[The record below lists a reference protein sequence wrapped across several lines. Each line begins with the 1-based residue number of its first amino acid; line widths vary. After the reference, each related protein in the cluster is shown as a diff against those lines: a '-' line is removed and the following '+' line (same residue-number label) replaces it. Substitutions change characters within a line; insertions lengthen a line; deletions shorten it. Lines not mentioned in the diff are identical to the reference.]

1 VGRLPVFFSAS
12 CPWREYPSSPLLPE
26 VSKEVYLRRSNIRA
40 LGVRALTFAWATTL
54 LFTLPAA
61 ALAPAVYHPLDALTP
76 AEYWVVYKAVRD
88 AGHTEEKTLF
98 SSVLLHEP
106 EKQTVL
112 DWKPGMP
119 MERKADVVLY
129 YKGKSYAA
137 LVNITTAKVE
147 SFEELKGAQAPFTT
161 AEENEVN
168 DAIKHDQRIVDA
180 LKKRGITDMN
190 LVTCYA
196 TPGGYIGLKEQDGRR
211 IGWGGCEYNIDSEN
225 GEEDREVGG
234 IFFTVDMA
242 SKKLTRFEDYGV
254 TPMPPVSELYDPN
267 GGPAL
272 PGTKPIVVSQPE
284 GPSFTIKDGEVSW
297 QNWHFRFR
305 VDPRSGPIISMA
317 ALDYQGKR
325 RSVMYEGSLSEMY
338 VPYMDPEETW
348 NSHVF
353 LDSGEYFMNTG
364 LGIPKPLQKGTDCP
378 DYATYFSGTFFHDNG
393 TPFVRPQLACM
404 FERTLGDPAWRHAE
418 PDNISGRPGRELV
431 LRTIAVV
438 GNYDY
443 ILDWRFEQEGA
454 ITIAVGATGELEVKP
469 VKDKMEMMGKD
480 PEGNTVEF
488 GHLVAPNTD
497 GVDHDH
503 FFSFRLDLDVDGTK
517 NNFEV
522 DKLVQY
528 KLPANS
534 ARKTIWAMKA
544 DCIGTESSAM
554 QDISMQHPAM
564 WRFVNPDVKNELGY
578 PTSFE
583 IMPGLTGVSLLSLD
597 DWPQKRAGFSDH
609 QLWVTP
615 YDAKERY
622 AAGVYVSGS
631 KGTDGLPVWVKQ
643 NRNIMNTDIVAWYT
657 MAFHHVPRPED
668 WPQMPTMWHD
678 FTIRPFDFYSKS
690 PLMDL
695 PMQP

>member
-1 VGRLPVFFSAS
+1 
-12 CPWREYPSSPLLPE
+12 
-26 VSKEVYLRRSNIRA
+26 VSFHGSLFRCV
-40 LGVRALTFAWATTL
+40 TFACLATL
-54 LFTLPAA
+54 LFSLPAGA
-61 ALAPAVYHPLDALTP
+61 SAPAVYHPLDALTP
-76 AEYWVVYKAVRD
+76 AEYWVVYKTVRD
-88 AGHTEEKTLF
+88 SGHTEEKTLF
-98 SSVLLHEP
+98 SSILLHEP
-106 EKQTVL
+106 DKQYVL
-112 DWKPGMP
+112 AWKPGEP
-119 MERKADVVLY
+119 IERKADVVLY
-129 YKGKSYAA
+129 YKGHSYAA
-137 LVNITTAKVE
+137 LVNISTAKVE
-147 SFEELKGAQAPFTT
+147 SFEELKTAQAPFTT
-161 AEENEVN
+161 TEEQEVN
-168 DAIKHDQRIVDA
+168 DAIKHDPQVVAA
-180 LKKRGITDMN
+180 LKKRGITDLN

-242 SKKLTRFEDYGV
+242 TKKLTRFEDYGL
-254 TPMPPVSELYDPN
+254 TPMPAISEVYDPN

-272 PGTKPIVVSQPE
+272 PGTKPILVTQPE
-284 GPSFTIKDGEVSW
+284 GPSFAIKDGEVSW

-305 VDPRSGPIISMA
+305 VDPRSGPVINMA
-317 ALDYQGKR
+317 SLDYQGKR
-325 RSVMYEGSLSEMY
+325 RSVLYEGSLSEMY
-338 VPYMDPEETW
+338 VPYQDPEETW

-378 DYATYFSGTFFHDNG
+378 DYATYFSGTFFHENG

-404 FERTLGDPAWRHAE
+404 FERTLGDPAWRHGE

-431 LRTIAVV
+431 FRTIAVV

-454 ITIAVGATGELEVKP
+454 ITVAVGATGELEVKP
-469 VKDKMEMMGKD
+469 VKGKEDVMGKD
-480 PEGNTVEF
+480 PDGNMVEF

-503 FFSFRLDLDVDGTK
+503 FFSFRLDLDVDGQK

-528 KLPANS
+528 KLPKES
-534 ARKTIWAMKA
+534 ARKSIWAMRA
-544 DCIGTESSAM
+544 DCIGTEGSAM

-583 IMPGLTGVSLLSLD
+583 IMPGLTGVSLLSPD

-622 AAGVYVSGS
+622 AAGVYVTGS
-631 KGTDGLPVWVKQ
+631 KATDGLPVWVKQ

-678 FTIRPFDFYSKS
+678 FTLRPFDFYSKS

>member
-1 VGRLPVFFSAS
+1 MSFRLIFRCV
-12 CPWREYPSSPLLPE
+12 
-26 VSKEVYLRRSNIRA
+26 
-40 LGVRALTFAWATTL
+40 TFAWVTTL
-54 LFTLPAA
+54 LFSLPAA
-61 ALAPAVYHPLDALTP
+61 ASAPVVYHPLDALTP
-76 AEYWVVYKAVRD
+76 AEYWVVYKTVRD
-88 AGHTEEKTLF
+88 AGHTQEKTLF
-98 SSVLLHEP
+98 TSVLLHEP
-106 EKQTVL
+106 EKQYVL

-119 MERKADVVLY
+119 IERKADVVLY
-129 YKGKSYAA
+129 EKGHSYAA
-137 LVNITTAKVE
+137 LVNISTAKVE
-147 SFEELKGAQAPFTT
+147 SFEELKEAQAPFTT
-161 AEENEVN
+161 TEEQEVN
-168 DAIKHDQRIVDA
+168 DAIKHDAQVVAA
-180 LKKRGITDMN
+180 LKKRGITDLN

-225 GEEDREVGG
+225 GQEDREVGG

-242 SKKLTRFEDYGV
+242 TKKLTRFEDYGV
-254 TPMPPVSELYDPN
+254 TPMAPVSEVYDPN

-272 PGTKPIVVSQPE
+272 PGTKPILVTQPE

-305 VDPRSGPIISMA
+305 VDPRSGPIINMA
-317 ALDYQGKR
+317 SLDYQGKR
-325 RSVMYEGSLSEMY
+325 RSVLYEGSLSEMY
-338 VPYMDPEETW
+338 VPYQDPEETW

-378 DYATYFSGTFFHDNG
+378 DYATYFSGTFFHENG

-404 FERTLGDPAWRHAE
+404 FERTLGDPAWRHGE
-418 PDNISGRPGRELV
+418 SDNISGRPGRELV
-431 LRTIAVV
+431 FRTIAVV

-454 ITIAVGATGELEVKP
+454 ITVAVGATGELEVKP
-469 VKDKMEMMGKD
+469 VKGKEDLMGKD
-480 PEGNTVEF
+480 AEGNMVEF
-488 GHLVAPNTD
+488 GHMVAPFTD

-528 KLPANS
+528 KLPSTS
-534 ARKTIWAMKA
+534 ARKSIWAMKA
-544 DCIGTESSAM
+544 DCIGTEGSAM
-554 QDISMQHPAM
+554 QDISMKQPAM
-564 WRFVNPDVKNELGY
+564 WRFTNPDVKNELGY

-583 IMPGLTGVSLLSLD
+583 IMPGLTGVSLLSPD

-615 YDAKERY
+615 YSSKERY
-622 AAGVYVSGS
+622 AAGIYVSGS

-643 NRNIMNTDIVAWYT
+643 NRNIMDTDIVAWYT

-678 FTIRPFDFYSKS
+678 FTLRPFDFYSKS

-695 PMQP
+695 PIQP

>member
-1 VGRLPVFFSAS
+1 V
-12 CPWREYPSSPLLPE
+12 
-26 VSKEVYLRRSNIRA
+26 
-40 LGVRALTFAWATTL
+40 TFAWVTTL
-54 LFTLPAA
+54 LFSLPAA
-61 ALAPAVYHPLDALTP
+61 ASAPVVYHPLDALTP
-76 AEYWVVYKAVRD
+76 AEYWVVYKTIRD
-88 AGHTEEKTLF
+88 AGHTQEKTLF
-98 SSVLLHEP
+98 TSVLLHEP
-106 EKQTVL
+106 EKQYVL
-112 DWKPGMP
+112 EWKPGMP
-119 MERKADVVLY
+119 IERKADVVLY
-129 YKGKSYAA
+129 EKGHSYGA
-137 LVNITTAKVE
+137 LVNISTAKVE
-147 SFEELKGAQAPFTT
+147 SFEELKEAQAPFTT
-161 AEENEVN
+161 TEEQEVN
-168 DAIKHDQRIVDA
+168 DAIKHDAQIVAA
-180 LKKRGITDMN
+180 LKKRGITDLN

-225 GEEDREVGG
+225 GQEDREVGG

-242 SKKLTRFEDYGV
+242 TKKLTRFEDYGV
-254 TPMPPVSELYDPN
+254 TPMPPVSEVYDPN
-267 GGPAL
+267 GGAAL
-272 PGTKPIVVSQPE
+272 PGTKPIVVTQPE

-305 VDPRSGPIISMA
+305 VDPRSGPIINMA
-317 ALDYQGKR
+317 SLDYQGKR
-325 RSVMYEGSLSEMY
+325 RSVLYEGSLSEMY
-338 VPYMDPEETW
+338 VPYQDPEETW

-378 DYATYFSGTFFHDNG
+378 DYATYFSGTFFHENG

-404 FERTLGDPAWRHAE
+404 FERTLGDPAWRHGE
-418 PDNISGRPGRELV
+418 SDNISGRPGRELV
-431 LRTIAVV
+431 FRTIAVV

-454 ITIAVGATGELEVKP
+454 ITVAVGATGELEVKP
-469 VKDKMEMMGKD
+469 VKGKEDVMGKD
-480 PEGNTVEF
+480 PEGNMVEF
-488 GHLVAPNTD
+488 GHLVAPFTD

-528 KLPANS
+528 KLPSTS
-534 ARKTIWAMKA
+534 ARKSIWAMKA
-544 DCIGTESSAM
+544 DCIGTEGSAM
-554 QDISMQHPAM
+554 QDISMKQPAM
-564 WRFVNPDVKNELGY
+564 WRFTNPDVKNELGY

-583 IMPGLTGVSLLSLD
+583 IMPGLTGVSLLSAD

-615 YDAKERY
+615 YSSKERY
-622 AAGVYVSGS
+622 AAGIYVSGS

-643 NRNIMNTDIVAWYT
+643 NRNIMDTDIVAWYT

-678 FTIRPFDFYSKS
+678 FTLRPFDFYSKS

>member
-1 VGRLPVFFSAS
+1 V
-12 CPWREYPSSPLLPE
+12 SS
-26 VSKEVYLRRSNIRA
+26 YRSF
-40 LGVRALTFAWATTL
+40 VRSSTFACVTGL
-54 LFTLPAA
+54 LFSLSAA

-76 AEYWVVYKAVRD
+76 AEYWVVYKTLRD
-88 AGHTEEKTLF
+88 AGHTEEKTIF

-106 EKQTVL
+106 DKQYVL
-112 DWKPGMP
+112 AWSPGSP
-119 MERKADVVLY
+119 LERKADVVLY
-129 YKGKSYAA
+129 DKGHSYAA
-137 LVNITTAKVE
+137 LVNISTAKVE
-147 SFEELKGAQAPFTT
+147 SFEELKGMQAPFTDT
-161 AEENEVN
+161 EEQAVNEAV
-168 DAIKHDQRIVDA
+168 KHDPRIVEA
-180 LKKRGITDMN
+180 LKKRNITDLN
-190 LVTCYA
+190 LVTCFA
-196 TPGGYIGLKEQDGRR
+196 TPGGYIALPEQDGRR
-211 IGWGGCEYNIDSEN
+211 IGWGGCEYGVDSET
-225 GEEDREVGG
+225 GSEDREVGG
-234 IFFTVDMA
+234 IFFTVDMV
-242 SKKLTRFEDYGV
+242 SKKVTRVTDYGV
-254 TPMPPVSELYDPN
+254 VPMAPVSEVYDST
-267 GGPAL
+267 GGPPP

-305 VDPRSGPIISMA
+305 LDPRSGPVVNMA
-317 ALDYQGKR
+317 SLDYQGKR
-325 RSVMYEGSLSEMY
+325 RSVLYEGSLSEMY

-353 LDSGEYFMNTG
+353 LDAGEYFMNTG
-364 LGIPKPLQKGTDCP
+364 LGIPKPLQKGVDCP
-378 DYATYFSGTFFHDNG
+378 DYATFFSATFFHDNG

-404 FERTLGDPAWRHAE
+404 FERTLGDPTWRHWEGIGGPESIA
-418 PDNISGRPGRELV
+418 GRPGRELV
-431 LRTIAVV
+431 FRSIAVV

-454 ITIAVGATGELEVKP
+454 ITVAVGATGELEVKP
-469 VKDKMEMMGKD
+469 VKDKMDMMGKD
-480 PEGNTVEF
+480 PEGNPVEF
-488 GHLVAPNTD
+488 GHLVAANTD

-503 FFSFRLDLDVDGTK
+503 FFSFRLDLDVDGPK

-528 KLPANS
+528 KLPASS
-534 ARKTIWAMKA
+534 ARKTIWAMAAK
-544 DCIGTESSAM
+544 CIDNESEAM

-564 WRFVNPDVKNELGY
+564 WRFTNPEVKNELGY

-643 NRNIMNTDIVAWYT
+643 NRSIMNTDIVAWYT

-678 FTIRPFDFYSKS
+678 FTLRPFDFYSKS

>member
-1 VGRLPVFFSAS
+1 
-12 CPWREYPSSPLLPE
+12 
-26 VSKEVYLRRSNIRA
+26 VYLPRSI
-40 LGVRALTFAWATTL
+40 VRALTFAWVTTL

-88 AGHTEEKTLF
+88 AGHTEEKTIF

-106 EKQTVL
+106 EKQYVL
-112 DWKPGMP
+112 DWKPGTP
-119 MERKADVVLY
+119 IERKADVVLY

-137 LVNITTAKVE
+137 LVNISTAKVE

-180 LKKRGITDMN
+180 LKKRNITDLN

-211 IGWGGCEYNIDSEN
+211 IGWGGCLYNIDSEN
-225 GEEDREVGG
+225 GFEDREIGG

-254 TPMPPVSELYDPN
+254 TPMAPVSLLYDPN
-267 GGPAL
+267 GGLPA

-284 GPSFTIKDGEVSW
+284 GPGFTIKDGEVSW

-305 VDPRSGPIISMA
+305 VDPRSGPIINQA

-325 RSVMYEGSLSEMY
+325 RSVLYEGSLSEMY

-353 LDSGEYFMNTG
+353 LDAGEYFMNTG

-393 TPFVRPQLACM
+393 TPFVRPQLACL
-404 FERTLGDPAWRHAE
+404 FERTLGDPSWRHGE
-418 PDNISGRPGRELV
+418 EDNISGRPGRELV
-431 LRTIAVV
+431 FRSIAVV

-454 ITIAVGATGELEVKP
+454 ITVAVGATGELEVKP
-469 VKDKMEMMGKD
+469 VKDKMDTMGKD
-480 PEGNTVEF
+480 AEGNTVEF

-528 KLPANS
+528 KLPATS

-544 DCIGTESSAM
+544 DCVGTEGSAM

-564 WRFVNPDVKNELGY
+564 WRFVNPEVKNELGY

-583 IMPGLTGVSLLSLD
+583 IMPGLTGVSLLSLE

-643 NRNIMNTDIVAWYT
+643 NRNIMDTDIVAWYT

-678 FTIRPFDFYSKS
+678 FTLRPFDFYSKS

>member
-1 VGRLPVFFSAS
+1 M
-12 CPWREYPSSPLLPE
+12 
-26 VSKEVYLRRSNIRA
+26 YLSRSI
-40 LGVRALTFAWATTL
+40 VRALTFAWATTL

-88 AGHTEEKTLF
+88 AGHTQEKTIF

-119 MERKADVVLY
+119 IERKADVVLY
-129 YKGKSYAA
+129 DKGKSYAA

-180 LKKRGITDMN
+180 LKKRGITDLN

-254 TPMPPVSELYDPN
+254 VPMPPVSELYDPN

-305 VDPRSGPIISMA
+305 VDPRSGPIINMA

-325 RSVMYEGSLSEMY
+325 RSVLYEGSLSEMY

-353 LDSGEYFMNTG
+353 LDAGEYFMNTG
-364 LGIPKPLQKGTDCP
+364 LGIPKPLIKGMDCP

-393 TPFVRPQLACM
+393 TPFVRPQLACL

-418 PDNISGRPGRELV
+418 QDNISGRPGRELV
-431 LRTIAVV
+431 FRTIAVV

-469 VKDKMEMMGKD
+469 VKDKMDTMGKD

-503 FFSFRLDLDVDGTK
+503 FFSFRLDLDVDGVK

-544 DCIGTESSAM
+544 DCIGTEGSAM
-554 QDISMQHPAM
+554 QDLSMQHPAM

-657 MAFHHVPRPED
+657 MGFHHVPRPED

>member
-1 VGRLPVFFSAS
+1 VFFCRFVLRFLAAAV
-12 CPWREYPSSPLLPE
+12 LL
-26 VSKEVYLRRSNIRA
+26 S
-40 LGVRALTFAWATTL
+40 
-54 LFTLPAA
+54 LPAA
-61 ALAPAVYHPLDALTP
+61 ALAPTVHHPLDALTP
-76 AEYWVVYKAVRD
+76 AEYWVVYKAIKD
-88 AGHTEEKTLF
+88 AGHTEEKTIF

-106 EKQTVL
+106 EKQYVL
-112 DWKPGMP
+112 GWKPGAP
-119 MERKADVVLY
+119 IERKADVVLY
-129 YKGKSYAA
+129 YKGHSYAA
-137 LVNITTAKVE
+137 LVNISTAKVE
-147 SFEELKGAQAPFTT
+147 TFEELKGLQAPFTT
-161 AEENEVN
+161 TEEQEVN
-168 DAIKHDQRIVDA
+168 DAIKHDPRIVEA
-180 LKKRGITDMN
+180 LKKRGITDLN
-190 LVTCYA
+190 IVTCYA
-196 TPGGYIGLKEQDGRR
+196 TPGGYIALPEQNGRR
-211 IGWGGCEYNIDSEN
+211 IGWGGCEYNIDAEN
-225 GEEDREVGG
+225 GSEDREVGG
-234 IFFTVDMA
+234 IFFTVDME
-242 SKKLTRFEDYGV
+242 SKKVTRFTDYGV
-254 TPMPPVSELYDPN
+254 VPMPAVSLLYDPN
-267 GGPAL
+267 GGPAVA
-272 PGTKPIVVSQPE
+272 GTKPIVVSQPE
-284 GPSFTIKDGEVSW
+284 GPGFTITDGEVSW
-297 QNWHFRFR
+297 QNWRFRFR
-305 VDPRSGPIISMA
+305 LDPRSGPVINVASLM
-317 ALDYQGKR
+317 DQGKK
-325 RSVMYEGSLSEMY
+325 RSVLYEGSLSEMY

-364 LGIPKPLQKGTDCP
+364 LGILKPLQKGTDCP
-378 DYATYFSGTFFHDNG
+378 DYATFFSATFFHENG
-393 TPFVRPQLACM
+393 TPFVRPEVACL
-404 FERTLGDPAWRHAE
+404 FERTLGDPSWRHWE
-418 PDNISGRPGRELV
+418 PDGVAGRPGRELV
-431 LRTIAVV
+431 LRSIAVV

-454 ITIAVGATGELEVKP
+454 ITVAVGATGELEVKP
-469 VKDKMEMMGKD
+469 VKDKMDMMGKD
-480 PEGNTVEF
+480 PEGNPVEF
-488 GHLVAPNTD
+488 GHLVAANTD

-528 KLPANS
+528 KLPASS
-534 ARKTIWAMKA
+534 ARKTIWAMAPKTM
-544 DCIGTESSAM
+544 DNESTAM
-554 QDISMQHPAM
+554 QNISIEHPAM
-564 WRFVNPDVKNELGY
+564 WRFVNPSEQNALGY

-583 IMPGLTGVSLLSLD
+583 FMPGLTGVSLLSLD

-643 NRNIMNTDIVAWYT
+643 NRSIANTDIVAWYT

>member
-1 VGRLPVFFSAS
+1 M
-12 CPWREYPSSPLLPE
+12 CPRGPAPSHLFGPPLLPE
-26 VSKEVYLRRSNIRA
+26 VTSAVYLPRSI
-40 LGVRALTFAWATTL
+40 VRILTFAWVTTL
-54 LFTLPAA
+54 LFSLPAA
-61 ALAPAVYHPLDALTP
+61 ALAPAVNHPLDALTP

-88 AGHTEEKTLF
+88 AGHTEEKTIF
-98 SSVLLHEP
+98 ASVLLHEP

-119 MERKADVVLY
+119 IERKADVVLY

-137 LVNITTAKVE
+137 LVNISTAKVE

-161 AEENEVN
+161 AESEEIE
-168 DAIKHDQRIVDA
+168 DAIKHDPRVVDA
-180 LKKRGITDMN
+180 LKKRGITDLN
-190 LVTCYA
+190 LVYCYA

-211 IGWGGCEYNIDSEN
+211 IGWGGCLYNIDAEN
-225 GEEDREVGG
+225 GYEDREVAG
-234 IFFTVDMA
+234 IFFTVDMT
-242 SKKLTRFEDYGV
+242 SKKLTRFEDYGM
-254 TPMPPVSELYDPN
+254 TPMAPVSEKYDQD

-272 PGTKPIVVSQPE
+272 PGTKPIAVSQPE

-305 VDPRSGPIISMA
+305 VDPRSGPIINQA

-325 RSVMYEGSLSEMY
+325 RSVLYEGSLSEMY

-353 LDSGEYFMNTG
+353 LDAGEYFMNTG
-364 LGIPKPLQKGTDCP
+364 LGITKPLIKGVDCP
-378 DYATYFSGTFFHDNG
+378 DYATYFSGTFFHENG
-393 TPFVRPQLACM
+393 TPFVRPQLACL

-418 PDNISGRPGRELV
+418 QENIMGRPSRELV
-431 LRTIAVV
+431 FRTIAVV

-469 VKDKMEMMGKD
+469 VKDKMDTMGKD
-480 PEGNTVEF
+480 AEGNTVEF

-503 FFSFRLDLDVDGTK
+503 FFSFRLDIDVDGTK

-544 DCIGTESSAM
+544 DCIGTEGSAM

-564 WRFVNPDVKNELGY
+564 WRFVNPDVKNELGS

-583 IMPGLTGVSLLSLD
+583 IMPGLTGASLLSLD

-657 MAFHHVPRPED
+657 MGFHHVPRPED

-678 FTIRPFDFYSKS
+678 FSIRPFDFYSKS

>member
-1 VGRLPVFFSAS
+1 
-12 CPWREYPSSPLLPE
+12 
-26 VSKEVYLRRSNIRA
+26 VYLSRSI
-40 LGVRALTFAWATTL
+40 VRALTFAWATTL

-88 AGHTEEKTLF
+88 AGHTQEKTIF

-119 MERKADVVLY
+119 IERKADVVLY
-129 YKGKSYAA
+129 DKGKSYAA

-180 LKKRGITDMN
+180 LKKRGITDLN

-254 TPMPPVSELYDPN
+254 VPMPPVSELYDPN

-305 VDPRSGPIISMA
+305 VDPRSGPIINMA

-325 RSVMYEGSLSEMY
+325 RSVLYEGSLSEMY

-353 LDSGEYFMNTG
+353 LDAGEYFMNTG
-364 LGIPKPLQKGTDCP
+364 LGIPKPLIKGMDCP

-393 TPFVRPQLACM
+393 TPFVRPQLACL

-418 PDNISGRPGRELV
+418 QDNISGRPGRELV
-431 LRTIAVV
+431 FRTIAVV

-469 VKDKMEMMGKD
+469 VKDKMDTMGKD

-503 FFSFRLDLDVDGTK
+503 FFSFRLDLDVDGVK

-544 DCIGTESSAM
+544 DCIGTEGSAM
-554 QDISMQHPAM
+554 QDLSMQHPAM

-657 MAFHHVPRPED
+657 MGFHHVPRPED

>member
-1 VGRLPVFFSAS
+1 M
-12 CPWREYPSSPLLPE
+12 
-26 VSKEVYLRRSNIRA
+26 
-40 LGVRALTFAWATTL
+40 TFAWLATL
-54 LFTLPAA
+54 VFSLPAG
-61 ALAPAVYHPLDALTP
+61 ALTPAVYHPLDALTP

-88 AGHTEEKTLF
+88 AGHTEEKTIF

-106 EKQTVL
+106 EKQSVL

-147 SFEELKGAQAPFTT
+147 SYEELKGAQAPFTR
-161 AEENEVN
+161 AEEDEVN

-180 LKKRGITDMN
+180 QKKRNITDLN
-190 LVTCYA
+190 LVTCFA

-254 TPMPPVSELYDPN
+254 VPMAPVSELYDPN

-305 VDPRSGPIISMA
+305 VDPRSGPIINMA

-325 RSVMYEGSLSEMY
+325 RSVLYEGSLSEMY

-353 LDSGEYFMNTG
+353 LDAGEYFMNTG
-364 LGIPKPLQKGTDCP
+364 LGIPKPLLKGMDCP

-404 FERTLGDPAWRHAE
+404 FERTLGDPAWRHGE
-418 PDNISGRPGRELV
+418 QDNISGRPSRELV
-431 LRTIAVV
+431 FRTIAVV

-443 ILDWRFEQEGA
+443 ILDWRFEQEGS

-469 VKDKMEMMGKD
+469 VKDKMDTMGKD
-480 PEGNTVEF
+480 PEGNTVMF

-517 NNFEV
+517 NNFQV

-528 KLPANS
+528 KLPPTS
-534 ARKTIWAMKA
+534 ARKTIWAMKS
-544 DCIGTESSAM
+544 DCIGTEGSAM
-554 QDISMQHPAM
+554 QDLSMQHPAM

-657 MAFHHVPRPED
+657 MGFHHTPRPED

>member
-1 VGRLPVFFSAS
+1 
-12 CPWREYPSSPLLPE
+12 
-26 VSKEVYLRRSNIRA
+26 VYLSRSI
-40 LGVRALTFAWATTL
+40 VRALTFAWATTL

-88 AGHTEEKTLF
+88 AGHTQEKTIF

-106 EKQTVL
+106 EKQSVL

-119 MERKADVVLY
+119 IERKADVVLY
-129 YKGKSYAA
+129 DKGKSYAA

-180 LKKRGITDMN
+180 LKKRGITDLN

-254 TPMPPVSELYDPN
+254 VPMPPVSELYDPN

-305 VDPRSGPIISMA
+305 VDPRSGPIINQA

-325 RSVMYEGSLSEMY
+325 RSVLYEGSLSEMY

-353 LDSGEYFMNTG
+353 LDAGEYFMNTG
-364 LGIPKPLQKGTDCP
+364 LGIPKPLIKGMDCP

-393 TPFVRPQLACM
+393 TPFVRPQLACL

-418 PDNISGRPGRELV
+418 QDNISGRPGRELV
-431 LRTIAVV
+431 FRTIAVV

-469 VKDKMEMMGKD
+469 VKDKMDTMGKD

-503 FFSFRLDLDVDGTK
+503 FFSFRLDLDVDGVK

-544 DCIGTESSAM
+544 DCIGTEGSAM
-554 QDISMQHPAM
+554 QDLSMQHPAM

-657 MAFHHVPRPED
+657 MGFHHVPRPED

>member
-1 VGRLPVFFSAS
+1 M
-12 CPWREYPSSPLLPE
+12 
-26 VSKEVYLRRSNIRA
+26 YLSRSI
-40 LGVRALTFAWATTL
+40 VRALTFAWATTL

-88 AGHTEEKTLF
+88 AGHTQEKTIF

-106 EKQTVL
+106 EKQSVL

-119 MERKADVVLY
+119 IERKADVVLY
-129 YKGKSYAA
+129 DKGKSYAA

-180 LKKRGITDMN
+180 LKKRGITDLN

-254 TPMPPVSELYDPN
+254 VPMPPVSELYDPN

-305 VDPRSGPIISMA
+305 VDPRSGPIINQA

-325 RSVMYEGSLSEMY
+325 RSVLYEGSLSEMY

-353 LDSGEYFMNTG
+353 LDAGEYFMNTG
-364 LGIPKPLQKGTDCP
+364 LGIPKPLIKGMDCP

-393 TPFVRPQLACM
+393 TPFVRPQLACL

-418 PDNISGRPGRELV
+418 QDNISGRPGRELV
-431 LRTIAVV
+431 FRTIAVV

-469 VKDKMEMMGKD
+469 VKDKMDTMGKD

-503 FFSFRLDLDVDGTK
+503 FFSFRLDLDVDGVK

-544 DCIGTESSAM
+544 DCIGTEGSAM
-554 QDISMQHPAM
+554 QDLSMQHPAM

-657 MAFHHVPRPED
+657 MGFHHVPRPED

>member
-1 VGRLPVFFSAS
+1 MV
-12 CPWREYPSSPLLPE
+12 C
-26 VSKEVYLRRSNIRA
+26 
-40 LGVRALTFAWATTL
+40 ALTFAWLTTL
-54 LFTLPAA
+54 VFSLPAG

-76 AEYWVVYKAVRD
+76 AEYWVVYKTVRD

-98 SSVLLHEP
+98 TSVLLHEP
-106 EKQTVL
+106 DKQYVL
-112 DWKPGMP
+112 GWKPGEAI
-119 MERKADVVLY
+119 ERKADVVLY

-147 SFEELKGAQAPFTT
+147 SFTELKDAQAPFTT
-161 AEENEVN
+161 TEEQEVN
-168 DAIKHDQRIVDA
+168 DSIKHDPQVVAA
-180 LKKRGITDMN
+180 LKKRGITDLN

-211 IGWGGCEYNIDSEN
+211 IGWGGCDYNIDSEN
-225 GEEDREVGG
+225 GQEDREVGG

-254 TPMPPVSELYDPN
+254 TPMPPISEVYDPN

-272 PGTKPIVVSQPE
+272 PGTKPIVVMQPE

-305 VDPRSGPIISMA
+305 VDPRSGPVINMA
-317 ALDYQGKR
+317 SLDYQGKR
-325 RSVMYEGSLSEMY
+325 RSVLYEGSLSEMY
-338 VPYMDPEETW
+338 VPYQDPEETW

-378 DYATYFSGTFFHDNG
+378 DYATYFSGTFFHENG

-404 FERTLGDPAWRHAE
+404 FERTSGDPAWRHGE
-418 PDNISGRPGRELV
+418 SDNISGRPSRELV

-454 ITIAVGATGELEVKP
+454 ITVAVGATGELEVKP
-469 VKDKMEMMGKD
+469 VKGKEDLMGKD
-480 PEGNTVEF
+480 AEGNMVEF
-488 GHLVAPNTD
+488 GHMVAPFTD

-528 KLPANS
+528 KLPASS

-544 DCIGTESSAM
+544 DCIGTEGSAM
-554 QDISMQHPAM
+554 QDISIQHPAM
-564 WRFVNPDVKNELGY
+564 WRFTNPDVKNELGY

-583 IMPGLTGVSLLSLD
+583 IMPGLTGASLLSPE

-678 FTIRPFDFYSKS
+678 FTLRPFDFYSKS

>member
-1 VGRLPVFFSAS
+1 
-12 CPWREYPSSPLLPE
+12 
-26 VSKEVYLRRSNIRA
+26 VYLSRSI
-40 LGVRALTFAWATTL
+40 VRALTFAWVTTL

-61 ALAPAVYHPLDALTP
+61 ALAPVVYHPLDALTP

-88 AGHTEEKTLF
+88 AGHTEEKTIF

-119 MERKADVVLY
+119 IERKADVVLY

-137 LVNITTAKVE
+137 LVNISTAKVE

-161 AEENEVN
+161 AEEQEVN
-168 DAIKHDQRIVDA
+168 DAIKHDQRIIDA
-180 LKKRGITDMN
+180 LKKRNITDLN
-190 LVTCYA
+190 LVTCFA

-254 TPMPPVSELYDPN
+254 VPMPPVSELYDPN

-272 PGTKPIVVSQPE
+272 PGTKPIVVSQPD

-305 VDPRSGPIISMA
+305 VDPRSGPIINQA

-325 RSVMYEGSLSEMY
+325 RSVLYEGSLSEMY

-353 LDSGEYFMNTG
+353 LDAGEYFMNTG
-364 LGIPKPLQKGTDCP
+364 LGIPKPLIKGMDCP

-393 TPFVRPQLACM
+393 TPFVRPQLACL

-418 PDNISGRPGRELV
+418 QDNISGRPGRELV
-431 LRTIAVV
+431 FRTIAVV

-443 ILDWRFEQEGA
+443 ILDWRFEQEGT

-469 VKDKMEMMGKD
+469 VKDKMDTMGKD

-488 GHLVAPNTD
+488 GHMVAPNTD
-497 GVDHDH
+497 AVDHDH

-544 DCIGTESSAM
+544 DCIGTEGSAM
-554 QDISMQHPAM
+554 QDLSMQHPAM
-564 WRFVNPDVKNELGY
+564 WRFVNPEVKNELGY

-583 IMPGLTGVSLLSLD
+583 IMPGMTGVSLLSLD

-615 YDAKERY
+615 YDSKERY

-657 MAFHHVPRPED
+657 MGFHHVPRPED

>member
-1 VGRLPVFFSAS
+1 VFFFRFVFRFLA
-12 CPWREYPSSPLLPE
+12 
-26 VSKEVYLRRSNIRA
+26 A
-40 LGVRALTFAWATTL
+40 AL
-54 LFTLPAA
+54 LFSLPAV
-61 ALAPAVYHPLDALTP
+61 ALAPAVHHPLDALTP
-76 AEYWVVYKAVRD
+76 AEYWVVYKAIKD
-88 AGHTEEKTLF
+88 AGHTEEKTIF

-106 EKQTVL
+106 EKQYVL
-112 DWKPGMP
+112 AWKPGSP
-119 MERKADVVLY
+119 IERKADVVLY
-129 YKGKSYAA
+129 YKGHSYAA
-137 LVNITTAKVE
+137 LVNISTAKVE
-147 SFEELKGAQAPFTT
+147 SFEELKGLQAPFTT
-161 AEENEVN
+161 TEEQEVD
-168 DAIKHDQRIVDA
+168 DAIKHDPRIVDA
-180 LKKRGITDMN
+180 LKKRGITDLN
-190 LVTCYA
+190 IVTCYA
-196 TPGGYIGLKEQDGRR
+196 TPGGYIGLPEQDGRR
-211 IGWGGCEYNIDSEN
+211 IGWGGCEYNIDAEN
-225 GEEDREVGG
+225 GAEDREVGG
-234 IFFTVDMA
+234 IFFTVDMD
-242 SKKLTRFEDYGV
+242 SKKVTRFTDYGV
-254 TPMPPVSELYDPN
+254 VPMPPVSELYDSN
-267 GGPAL
+267 GGPAVA
-272 PGTKPIVVSQPE
+272 GTKPIVVSQPE
-284 GPSFTIKDGEVSW
+284 GPGFTITDGEVSW

-305 VDPRSGPIISMA
+305 VDPRSGPVVNVAS
-317 ALDYQGKR
+317 LDYQGKR
-325 RSVMYEGSLSEMY
+325 RSVLYEGSLSEMY

-393 TPFVRPQLACM
+393 TPFIRPQLACL

-418 PDNISGRPGRELV
+418 PDGIAGRPGRELV
-431 LRTIAVV
+431 FRSIAVV

-454 ITIAVGATGELEVKP
+454 ITVAVGATGELEVKP
-469 VKDKMEMMGKD
+469 VRDKMASEMMSSDIMGKD

-488 GHLVAPNTD
+488 GHLVAPYTD

-503 FFSFRLDLDVDGTK
+503 FFSFRLDLDVDGTA

-528 KLPANS
+528 KLPPTS
-534 ARKTIWAMKA
+534 PRKTIWAMMAK
-544 DCIGTESSAM
+544 CMSNEGTAM
-554 QDISMQHPAM
+554 QNISMEHPAM
-564 WRFVNPDVKNELGY
+564 WRFVNPAVKNELGY

-583 IMPGLTGVSLLSLD
+583 IMPGLTGVSLLSAD

-615 YDAKERY
+615 YDSKERY

-631 KGTDGLPVWVKQ
+631 KGTDGLPTWVKQ
-643 NRNIMNTDIVAWYT
+643 NRNIQNTDIVAWYT

-678 FTIRPFDFYSKS
+678 FTLRPFDFYSKS

>member
-1 VGRLPVFFSAS
+1 MSFRFIFRCV
-12 CPWREYPSSPLLPE
+12 
-26 VSKEVYLRRSNIRA
+26 
-40 LGVRALTFAWATTL
+40 TFAWVTTL
-54 LFTLPAA
+54 LFSLPAA
-61 ALAPAVYHPLDALTP
+61 ASAPVVYHPLDALTP
-76 AEYWVVYKAVRD
+76 AEYWVVYKTIRD
-88 AGHTEEKTLF
+88 AGHTQEKTLF
-98 SSVLLHEP
+98 TSVLLHEP
-106 EKQTVL
+106 EKQYVL
-112 DWKPGMP
+112 EWKPGMP
-119 MERKADVVLY
+119 IERKADVVLY
-129 YKGKSYAA
+129 EKGHSYGA
-137 LVNITTAKVE
+137 LVNISTAKVE
-147 SFEELKGAQAPFTT
+147 SFEELKEAQAPFTT
-161 AEENEVN
+161 TEEQEVN
-168 DAIKHDQRIVDA
+168 DAIKHDAQIVAA
-180 LKKRGITDMN
+180 LKKRGITDLN

-225 GEEDREVGG
+225 GQEDREVGG

-242 SKKLTRFEDYGV
+242 TKKLTRFEDYGV
-254 TPMPPVSELYDPN
+254 TPMPPVSEVYDPN
-267 GGPAL
+267 GGAAL
-272 PGTKPIVVSQPE
+272 PGTKPIVVTQPE

-305 VDPRSGPIISMA
+305 VDPRSGPIINMA
-317 ALDYQGKR
+317 SLDYQGKR
-325 RSVMYEGSLSEMY
+325 RSVLYEGSLSEMY
-338 VPYMDPEETW
+338 VPYQDPEETW

-378 DYATYFSGTFFHDNG
+378 DYATYFSGTFFHENG

-404 FERTLGDPAWRHAE
+404 FERTLGDPAWRHGE
-418 PDNISGRPGRELV
+418 SDNISGRPGRELV
-431 LRTIAVV
+431 FRTIAVV

-454 ITIAVGATGELEVKP
+454 ITVAVGATGELEVKP
-469 VKDKMEMMGKD
+469 VKGKEDVMGKD
-480 PEGNTVEF
+480 PEGNMVEF
-488 GHLVAPNTD
+488 GHLVAPFTD

-528 KLPANS
+528 KLPSTS
-534 ARKTIWAMKA
+534 ARKSIWAMKA
-544 DCIGTESSAM
+544 DCIGTEGSAM
-554 QDISMQHPAM
+554 QDISMKQPAM
-564 WRFVNPDVKNELGY
+564 WRFTNPDVKNELGY

-583 IMPGLTGVSLLSLD
+583 IMPGLTGVSLLSAD

-615 YDAKERY
+615 YSSKERY
-622 AAGVYVSGS
+622 AAGIYVSGS

-643 NRNIMNTDIVAWYT
+643 NRNIMDTDIVAWYT

-678 FTIRPFDFYSKS
+678 FTLRPFDFYSKS

>member
-1 VGRLPVFFSAS
+1 VSSCRFISRFSTFVCLTAVLFSLP
-12 CPWREYPSSPLLPE
+12 
-26 VSKEVYLRRSNIRA
+26 
-40 LGVRALTFAWATTL
+40 G
-54 LFTLPAA
+54 A
-61 ALAPAVYHPLDALTP
+61 ALAPAVHHPLDALTP
-76 AEYWVVYKAVRD
+76 AEYWVVYKAIRD
-88 AGHTEEKTLF
+88 SGHNEEKMIF

-112 DWKPGMP
+112 DWKPGSP
-119 MERKADVVLY
+119 IERKADVVLY
-129 YKGKSYAA
+129 YQGHSYAA
-137 LVNITTAKVE
+137 LVNISTAKVE
-147 SFEELKGAQAPFTT
+147 SFEELKGMQAPYTT
-161 AEENEVN
+161 AEEEEVN
-168 DAIKHDQRIVDA
+168 TAIKHDARVVDA
-180 LKKRGITDMN
+180 LKKRGITDLN

-196 TPGGYIGLKEQDGRR
+196 TPGGYIALPEQDGRR
-211 IGWGGCEYNIDSEN
+211 IGWGGCEYNIDAEN
-225 GEEDREVGG
+225 GSEDREVGG
-234 IFFTVDMA
+234 IFFTVDMT
-242 SKKLTRFEDYGV
+242 SKKVTRFSDYGIV
-254 TPMPPVSELYDPN
+254 PMPPVSEVYDAD
-267 GGPAL
+267 GGPAAA
-272 PGTKPIVVSQPE
+272 GAKPIVVSQPE
-284 GPSFTIKDGEVSW
+284 GPGFTITDGEVNW

-305 VDPRSGPIISMA
+305 VDPRSGPVINVAS
-317 ALDYQGKR
+317 LDYQGKR
-325 RSVMYEGSLSEMY
+325 RSVLYEGSLSEMY

-353 LDSGEYFMNTG
+353 LDAGEYFMNTG
-364 LGIPKPLQKGTDCP
+364 LGIAKPLQKGVDCP

-393 TPFVRPQLACM
+393 TPFIRPQLACM
-404 FERTLGDPAWRHAE
+404 FERTLGDPAWRHWE
-418 PDNISGRPGRELV
+418 TDGPIGRPGRELIF
-431 LRTIAVV
+431 RTIAVV

-454 ITIAVGATGELEVKP
+454 ITVAVGATGELEVKP
-469 VKDKMEMMGKD
+469 VPDKVASDKMSPAIMGKD
-480 PEGNTVEF
+480 PQGNTVEF

-517 NNFEV
+517 NNFMV

-528 KLPANS
+528 KLPPSS
-534 ARKTIWAMKA
+534 ARKTIWAMKS
-544 DCIGTESSAM
+544 DCIDTEGAAM
-554 QDISMQHPAM
+554 QDLSMQHPAM
-564 WRFVNPDVKNELGY
+564 WRFTNPAVKNELGY

-583 IMPGLTGVSLLSLD
+583 IMPGLTGASLLSLD

-615 YDAKERY
+615 YDRNERY

-657 MAFHHVPRPED
+657 MGFHHVPRPED

-678 FTIRPFDFYSKS
+678 FTLRPFDFYSKS

-695 PMQP
+695 PMVP

>member
-1 VGRLPVFFSAS
+1 MSLCRSLLRFSA
-12 CPWREYPSSPLLPE
+12 
-26 VSKEVYLRRSNIRA
+26 
-40 LGVRALTFAWATTL
+40 FACLFSL
-54 LFTLPAA
+54 LFSLPAA
-61 ALAPAVYHPLDALTP
+61 ALSPTVHHPLDALTP
-76 AEYWVVYKAVRD
+76 AEYWVVYKAIRA
-88 AGHTEEKTLF
+88 AGHNEEKLLF

-106 EKQTVL
+106 DKSYVL
-112 DWKPGMP
+112 AWTPGSP
-119 MERKADVVLY
+119 IERKADVVLY
-129 YKGKSYAA
+129 YQGHSYAA
-137 LVNITTAKVE
+137 LVNISTAKVE
-147 SFEELKGAQAPFTT
+147 SYEELKGMQAPFTT
-161 AEENEVN
+161 AEEFEVN
-168 DAIKHDQRIVDA
+168 EAIKHDPRIVDA
-180 LKKRGITDMN
+180 LKKRGITDLN
-190 LVTCYA
+190 LVLCYA
-196 TPGGYIGLKEQDGRR
+196 TPGGYIALPEQDGRR
-211 IGWGGCEYNIDSEN
+211 IGWGGCDYNIDSES
-225 GEEDREVGG
+225 GMEDREVAG

-242 SKKLTRFEDYGV
+242 SKKVTRFTDYGV
-254 TPMPPVSELYDPN
+254 APMVPVSEVYDSE

-272 PGTKPIVVSQPE
+272 PGTKPIAVSQPE

-305 VDPRSGPIISMA
+305 LDPRSGPVVNTAS
-317 ALDYQGKR
+317 LDYQGKR
-325 RSVMYEGSLSEMY
+325 RSVLYEGSLSEMY

-353 LDSGEYFMNTG
+353 LDAGEYFMNTG
-364 LGIPKPLQKGTDCP
+364 LGILKPLQKGTDCP
-378 DYATYFSGTFFHDNG
+378 DYATFFSGTFFHEDG
-393 TPFVRPQLACM
+393 TPFVRPQVACL
-404 FERTLGDPAWRHAE
+404 FERTLGDPAWRHWEGIGGPESIA
-418 PDNISGRPGRELV
+418 GRPGRELV
-431 LRTIAVV
+431 FRSIAVV

-454 ITIAVGATGELEVKP
+454 ITVAVGATGELEVKP
-469 VKDKMEMMGKD
+469 VKDKMDVMGKD

-528 KLPANS
+528 KLPASS

-544 DCIGTESSAM
+544 ECINTEGEAM
-554 QDISMQHPAM
+554 QNISMEHPAM
-564 WRFVNPDVKNELGY
+564 WRFTNPEVKNELGY

-583 IMPGLTGVSLLSLD
+583 IMPGLTGVSLLSKD

-643 NRNIMNTDIVAWYT
+643 NRSIANTDIVAWYT

-678 FTIRPFDFYSKS
+678 FTLRPFDFYSKS

>member
-1 VGRLPVFFSAS
+1 VF
-12 CPWREYPSSPLLPE
+12 
-26 VSKEVYLRRSNIRA
+26 LRRSLTRVFATCLTLA
-40 LGVRALTFAWATTL
+40 LPVLVLCSLPSLTS
-54 LFTLPAA
+54 LPAF
-61 ALAPAVYHPLDALTP
+61 ALPPTVQHPLDALTP
-76 AEYWVVYKAVRD
+76 AEYWVVYKALRD
-88 AGHTEEKTLF
+88 AGHVEEKTIF

-106 EKQTVL
+106 EKSYVL
-112 DWKPGMP
+112 AWTPGSP
-119 MERKADVVLY
+119 IERKADAVLY
-129 YKGKSYAA
+129 YQGHSYAA
-137 LVNITTAKVE
+137 LVNITTAKIE
-147 SFEELKGAQAPFTT
+147 SFTELKGEQAPFTT
-161 AEENEVN
+161 TEEDEVD
-168 DAIKHDQRIVDA
+168 DAIKHDPVIVAA
-180 LKKRGITDMN
+180 LKKRGISDLK

-196 TPGGYIGLKEQDGRR
+196 TPGGYIGLKEQDGSR
-211 IGWGGCEYNIDSEN
+211 IGWGGCLYNIDNQN
-225 GEEDREVGG
+225 GYEDREIPG
-234 IFFTVDMA
+234 IFFTVNMVT
-242 SKKLTRFEDYGV
+242 KKITRFEDYGI
-254 TPMPPVSELYDPN
+254 TPLPAVSLIYDADGSPVP
-267 GGPAL
+267 
-272 PGTKPIVVSQPE
+272 PGTKPIVVSQPQ

-305 VDPRSGPIISMA
+305 LDPRSGPIVNLAS
-317 ALDYQGKR
+317 LDVQGKR
-325 RSVMYEGSLSEMY
+325 RSVLYEGSLSEMY

-353 LDSGEYFMNTG
+353 LDAGEYFQNTG
-364 LGIPKPLQKGTDCP
+364 LGILKPLAKGVDCP
-378 DYATYFSGTFFHDNG
+378 DYATFFSMTYFHDDG
-393 TPFVRPQLACM
+393 TPFSRPQVACL
-404 FERTLGDPAWRHAE
+404 FERTLGDPAWRHWE
-418 PDNISGRPGRELV
+418 REGVVGRPSRELV
-431 LRTIAVV
+431 FRTVAVV

-443 ILDWRFEQEGA
+443 ILDWRFAQEGA
-454 ITIAVGATGELEVKP
+454 ITVAVGATGELEVKG
-469 VKDKMEMMGKD
+469 VKSKDDVMGKD
-480 PEGNTVEF
+480 PEGNMVEF

-503 FFSFRLDLDVDGTK
+503 FFSFRMDLDVDGPK

-528 KLPANS
+528 KLPASS
-534 ARKTIWAMKA
+534 ARKTIWAMAPKTIDNEA
-544 DCIGTESSAM
+544 AAP
-554 QDISMQHPAM
+554 QNISIEHPAM

-578 PTSFE
+578 PSSFE
-583 IMPGLTGVSLLSLD
+583 IMPGLTGASLLSGD

-631 KGTDGLPVWVKQ
+631 RATDGLPVWVKQ
-643 NRNIMNTDIVAWYT
+643 KRSIADTDIVAWYT

>member
-1 VGRLPVFFSAS
+1 M
-12 CPWREYPSSPLLPE
+12 
-26 VSKEVYLRRSNIRA
+26 YLSRSI
-40 LGVRALTFAWATTL
+40 VRVLTFAWATTL

-88 AGHTEEKTLF
+88 AGHTQEKTIF

-119 MERKADVVLY
+119 IERKADVVLY
-129 YKGKSYAA
+129 DKGKSYAA

-180 LKKRGITDMN
+180 LKKRGITDLN

-254 TPMPPVSELYDPN
+254 VPMPPVSELYDPN

-305 VDPRSGPIISMA
+305 VDPRSGPIINMA

-325 RSVMYEGSLSEMY
+325 RSVLYEGSLSEMY

-353 LDSGEYFMNTG
+353 LDAGEYFMNTG
-364 LGIPKPLQKGTDCP
+364 LGIPKPLIKGMDCP

-393 TPFVRPQLACM
+393 TPFVRPQLACL

-418 PDNISGRPGRELV
+418 QDNISGRPGRELV
-431 LRTIAVV
+431 FRTIAVV

-469 VKDKMEMMGKD
+469 VKDKMDTMGKD

-503 FFSFRLDLDVDGTK
+503 FFSFRLDLDVDGVK

-544 DCIGTESSAM
+544 DCIGTEGSAM
-554 QDISMQHPAM
+554 QDLSMQHPAM

-657 MAFHHVPRPED
+657 MGFHHVPRPED